1 MSFLNVSRQFAENKC
16 ICLLLGDGIGND
28 HDATNSVG
36 HLRNR
41 LLYFYTD
48 MEESLKNLGKQLT
61 NGFCDTDDL
70 IKSLKSIKESYLM
83 SWLQVDDQDNI
94 VLKDTVLNHTYLLN
108 QLIEGLEKLNEV
120 KPEN

>member
-1 MSFLNVSRQFAENKC
+1 MY
-16 ICLLLGDGIGND
+16 GDGTRKSR
-28 HDATNSVG
+28 DAVLSVG
-36 HLRNR
+36 HLSKGHY
-41 LLYFYTD
+41 YFYTD
-48 MEESLKNLGKQLT
+48 MEKESFKNLGKQLT

-70 IKSLKSIKESYLM
+70 IESLKKVKEDYLM